1 MPAEPSSP
9 PSWCTGY
16 PSDLRPRE
24 GPGWSPVLPQSV
36 ALPDWDLQM
45 NAWQLCRHK
54 VHLGWSHVSAM
65 PGWAGSRPGT
75 SHPHLVFSPQW
86 PWRRARPVPPP
97 QTASPKPAETL
108 RWWTQSASTW
118 SHLHKRKQKS
128 QSSIQHANIF
138 IWMQPVRAN
147 QSMRLKPKGLA
158 MKMRH
163 QMPETLQIAKPMTST
178 TRSAT
183 RRLSQRTNR
192 KPAITSMPQRQYMML
207 FSSSPYP
214 KNFWVSGVTI
224 VWRGDN
230 SPEPLTDGVRDIRR
244 DGYISASRLNL
255 QCRLIE
261 ECDELGSQKHDHLL
275 SQELY
280 RQSDTLGLILN
291 SEKCKIMRPR
301 GCRPPTSR
309 WEETRTGRCI
319 GDLWLWGGRGG
330 VIQRCV

>member
-16 PSDLRPRE
+16 PSGLRPRE
-24 GPGWSPVLPQSV
+24 DPGWWPVLPQSV

-45 NAWQLCRHK
+45 NVWQLFWHK
-54 VHLGWSHVSAM
+54 VHFWDGRTYPRCLGE
-65 PGWAGSRPGT
+65 PDQG
-75 SHPHLVFSPQW
+75 
-86 PWRRARPVPPP
+86 RALPVL
-97 QTASPKPAETL
+97 TL
-108 RWWTQSASTW
+108 CFLRSDLGEERNLG
-118 SHLHKRKQKS
+118 HRHKRQAQNLQKHSDDELSQNPWEVTCTKQSRKINQVS
-128 QSSIQHANIF
+128 NIATYLSPF
-138 IWMQPVRAN
+138 LARKQPVRAN
-147 QSMRLKPKGLA
+147 QSMRLEPKGLV

-163 QMPETLQIAKPMTST
+163 QMLEMLQIAKPMAST

-214 KNFWVSGVTI
+214 KNFWVRGVTI

-230 SPEPLTDGVRDIRR
+230 STEPLTDAVHDIRR
-244 DGYISASRLNL
+244 DGYISACWLNL

-261 ECDELGSQKHDHLL
+261 ECDELSSQKHDHLL

-280 RQSDTLGLILN
+280 RQSDSLGLI
-291 SEKCKIMRPR
+291 SEFR
-301 GCRPPTSR
+301 
-309 WEETRTGRCI
+309 E
-319 GDLWLWGGRGG
+319 
-330 VIQRCV
+330 V